1 MLWTPLRYLAK
12 AFVGHD
18 TPRQMAAGFA
28 LGLLAGLVP
37 KASLL
42 SQLVLAL
49 IAATQVSLAAGYGA
63 AALASLLSPL
73 LDPLTHR
80 LGWLLL
86 VDAEGLAPLWAWLYD
101 LPIVPWTGFNNTVTL
116 GSFVLGLALAFPA
129 YKLSEPVFAKY
140 QASWGARIRKLKLVE
155 LLLGAELAGKAGG

>member
-12 AFVGHD
+12 AFVGEE

-42 SQLVLAL
+42 SQLVLVV
-49 IAATQVSLAAGYGA
+49 IAGTRVSLAAGYGA
-63 AALASLLSPL
+63 AVLASLLSPL

-80 LGWLLL
+80 IGLLLL
-86 VDAEGLAPLWAWLYD
+86 VDARWLSPLWARLYD

-116 GSFVLGLALAFPA
+116 GSFVLGLVLLYPVFR
-129 YKLSEPVFAKY
+129 LSEPMFEKY
-140 QASWGARIRKLKLVE
+140 GATWGARIKKFKLVQ
-155 LLLGAELAGKAGG
+155 LLLGADLVGKL